1 MQRRLSP
8 IRSMIKISGE
18 EFYLAILVS
27 NDYRIFL
34 FVTEIKLDRFT
45 YVFHRLLIPC
55 SFAGL
60 SVHDISNAKKFVTS
74 WKGNRIS
81 VDNSAAER
89 DSFLHQ
95 YDRDSWSWWMIN
107 IRHSARLSLY
117 LIHFTPPVDQEM
129 QICQWYDTDRFLHH
143 LYCPE
148 NVSFLRKKSVTQR
161 LSCRVERRLTTKC
174 IIYSWNRNNRPRNA
188 AIFLLIR
195 MIIPVMKK
203 RGWTIRRYNS
213 GNQPCA
219 PDSRRSF

>member
-18 EFYLAILVS
+18 EFYLAIVS

-143 LYCPE
+143 PPSLL
-148 NVSFLRKKSVTQR
+148 SRKRVVPSQKIRYTTT
-161 LSCRVERRLTTKC
+161 LVERRLT
-174 IIYSWNRNNRPRNA
+174 
-188 AIFLLIR
+188 
-195 MIIPVMKK
+195 
-203 RGWTIRRYNS
+203 RYKMHNLFVKS
-213 GNQPCA
+213 E
-219 PDSRRSF
+219 